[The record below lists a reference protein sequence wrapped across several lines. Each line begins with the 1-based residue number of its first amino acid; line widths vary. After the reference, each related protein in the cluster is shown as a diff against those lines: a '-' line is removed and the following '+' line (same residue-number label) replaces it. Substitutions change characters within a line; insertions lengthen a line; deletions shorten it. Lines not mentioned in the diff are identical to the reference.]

1 MESSDDDATFAL
13 PSDAFGV
20 RFNKHGGQYVKGAS
34 YSMLDK
40 LRVGDAISSYK
51 YANGGKVVILQIAR
65 QCQVSTTFAI
75 KILNELKV
83 HKRVLSPKD
92 VKCINKQRR
101 DAGYH
106 GAGCRT
112 IDNVVDRHALLCLYT
127 TQPYRTLQS
136 YQDWLTYLTGSRPSR
151 SVISRFFKTQFP
163 HKSGFIK
170 PNQVPYDKFK
180 ADNIIRAYE
189 FLEIVL
195 KVDPDKL
202 VFADEKLLKGQE
214 LFNRLVRKDPMT
226 GVTPAITVDPDFRNT
241 HAITGFC
248 TTCRDK
254 PAVLFRIHAGNNDSE
269 QFAFDVEV
277 AAQSGYLR
285 RGDYLVIDNAQYHI
299 GRENKA
305 IEDYLWE
312 TYGVFV
318 LLLPPRCPEWNPIEL
333 VWNILTQRLRS
344 CDIELAKYKYGS
356 NASAN
361 MAVDILNGIT
371 HEYTEKCFIK
381 CYKFLV
387 DKEYKD

>member
-34 YSMLDK
+34 YGMLDK
-40 LRVGDAISSYK
+40 LRVGDAISAFK
-51 YANGGKVVILQIAR
+51 HANGGKVVILQIAK
-65 QCQVSTTFAI
+65 QCEVSTTFVS
-75 KILNELKV
+75 KIFDELTT

-92 VKCINKQRR
+92 VKNINKERR
-101 DAGYH
+101 KSGYH
-106 GAGCRT
+106 GAGSRT

-163 HKSGFIK
+163 VKAGFIK
-170 PNQVPYDKFK
+170 PNKVPYDKFK

-189 FLEIVL
+189 YLEIVL
-195 KVDPDKL
+195 KVDPDKI
-202 VFADEKLLKGQE
+202 VFADEKQLKGQE
-214 LFNRLVRKDPMT
+214 LFNRLVRKDPVT
-226 GVTPAITVDPDFRNT
+226 GITPAMTVDPDFRNT

-248 TTCRDK
+248 TTCRSK
-254 PAVLFRIHAGNNDSE
+254 PAVLFRIHAGNNDAE
-269 QFAFDVEV
+269 QFAYDVEV
-277 AAQSGYLR
+277 ACQSNYLLP
-285 RGDYLVIDNAQYHI
+285 GDYLVIDNAQYHI
-299 GRENKA
+299 GKENKA
-305 IEDYLWE
+305 LEDYLWE

-344 CDIELAKYKYGS
+344 CNLELAKVKYGS

-361 MAVDILNGIT
+361 MAVEILNAIS

-381 CYKFLV
+381 CYNFLV
-387 DKEYKD
+387 SKEYKD